1 MRGERKRDKDEK
13 GRDGAKEQ
21 VREEDER
28 REKKRG
34 GMRQRG
40 DREGGGE
47 IE

>member
-1 MRGERKRDKDEK
+1 MRGERKGDKDEK

-21 VREEDER
+21 VRE
-28 REKKRG
+28 KKRG

-40 DREGGGE
+40 NREGGGE